1 MSSNNGFVL
10 YHYEPSLPAAIVFS
24 VLFNITTLA
33 HLYQRVKSGS
43 KYMNPFIVGGLFQV
57 IGYGCRAASHF
68 FENSTT
74 LYAIQSLLV
83 LLAPTLYAASIY
95 MILGRT
101 IQFLHAER
109 LSPVPVRWMT
119 KTFVAG
125 DILSFILQGAGGGV
139 MSAGS
144 ANSQDIGTYII
155 VAGLGVQLLFFGVF
169 VIVAFLFHFRFSS
182 SEDAGSAASTSE
194 KVPWAR
200 SWKGLLWVLYL
211 VSGLIL
217 IRSTFRMVEFAQG
230 FNGYL
235 ISHEIFMYVLD
246 TALMFVLMVVMNVV
260 HPSGVLGTA
269 KEEIVECETLEA

>member
-33 HLYQRVKSGS
+33 HLYQRFKSGS
-43 KYMNPFIVGGLFQV
+43 KYMNPFIVGGFFQV
-57 IGYGCRAASHF
+57 TGYGCRAASHF

-74 LYAIQSLLV
+74 LYAIQTLLV

-109 LSPVPVRWMT
+109 LSPVPTRWMT
-119 KTFVAG
+119 KVFVAG

-139 MSAGS
+139 MSAGGS
-144 ANSQDIGTYII
+144 NSQDIGTYII

-169 VIVAFLFHFRFSS
+169 VIVAWVFHFRFSS
-182 SEDAGSAASTSE
+182 SENSGTDVNTSG

-200 SWKGLLWVLYL
+200 SWNGLLWVLYL

-217 IRSTFRMVEFAQG
+217 IRSAFRMVEFAQG

-235 ISHEIFMYVLD
+235 IRHEIFMYVLD

-260 HPSGVLGTA
+260 HPSGVLGRV
-269 KEEIVECETLEA
+269 KGEMVECETLGA